1 MNYLELPAKVEHTPA
16 EEGKLPEVHISG
28 YTGAAVDLSDYGVD
42 APVVYVTNGISFK
55 PKIPYLFNHWQPIGH
70 ATDIK
75 IINHQLSAK
84 GVHSHPGE
92 QSRQIAQAIANGM
105 PYQASMG
112 LRIVEDS
119 VTYHSEGT
127 VVVNGKEMQAPIYV
141 VNKSELV
148 ELTAALFGRDG
159 DTEITPLSKETLML
173 VKNAKGSGV
182 TTNTV
187 PNPPS
192 TPESPTPTPTPEP
205 SPTPVPKEP
214 ENSVKI
220 GVVEYAQLA
229 AKYPSYLDIIANAI
243 EAGKD
248 RAGVEDAIKL
258 HKLENSYPK
267 MPGTHLPN
275 TKVDNAFMARLA
287 LSCNVSPEFVKN
299 QVGEQATDVAF
310 QEGQMGLKEMLM
322 YVANANGGN
331 FNGHSDVEPMCKF
344 IKQKVNNMEWSTI
357 DFPNLM
363 NRVSQW
369 RLEEAWKLDPAWV
382 PGKLYE
388 TSQKDHRPTGRI
400 RPQGGEM
407 WKKLDKDGKIQHG
420 SFGEEV
426 TYMTTLETSAQLL
439 TFKREDILA
448 DDIGLINEM
457 LDLMVEGA
465 TMIPDFQFVNT
476 IYNGISNGFLVDGRS
491 LFDLEFS
498 IENLRTVFNAIR
510 TYSIQKGD
518 KSVKNFFNT
527 KWRIVHTTA
536 LEEEVW
542 EVLNQQR
549 LIAGVNAVQGDKN
562 FWYGRLDQSHFPHLD
577 NPSYHE
583 AADARAW
590 GLMPVRQQLSPYT
603 VTYLNGRKKP
613 TTETIELPGDMLG
626 FGVRGYWDVKVQERE
641 PLTVAWSFPSLA
653 ASSAS

>member
-1 MNYLELPAKVEHTPA
+1 MNYLELPAKVEHSPT

-55 PKIPYLFNHWQPIGH
+55 PKIPYLLNHWEPIGH
-70 ATDIK
+70 AVDIK
-75 IINHQLSAK
+75 INNHQLSAK
-84 GVHSHPGE
+84 GIHSHPGD

-119 VTYHSEGT
+119 VTYHAEGT

-182 TTNTV
+182 T
-187 PNPPS
+187 NPKK
-192 TPESPTPTPTPEP
+192 TPETEP
-205 SPTPVPKEP
+205 KPVETEPKVD
-214 ENSVKI
+214 NSVKI

-287 LSCNVSPEFVKN
+287 LSCNVTPEFVKN
-299 QVGEQATDVAF
+299 KVGEQATDVAF
-310 QEGQMGLKEMLM
+310 EEGQMGLKEMLM
-322 YVANANGGN
+322 YVANSNGGN

-388 TSQKDHRPTGRI
+388 TSQKDMRPTGRI

-426 TYMTTLETSAQLL
+426 TYQTTLETSAQLL

-465 TMIPDFQFVNT
+465 TMIPDFQFTNT
-476 IYNGISNGFLVDGRS
+476 IYNGITNGFLVDGRS

-498 IENLRTVFNAIR
+498 IDNLRTVFNTIR
-510 TYSIQKGD
+510 TYSIKKGD
-518 KSVKNFFNT
+518 KEVKNFFNT

-549 LIAGVNAVQGDKN
+549 LIAGTNTVQGDKN
-562 FWYGRLDQSHFPHLD
+562 YWYGRLDASHFPQLD

-603 VTYLNGRKKP
+603 ITYLNGRKKP

-626 FGVRGYWDVKVQERE
+626 FGVRGYWDVKVQQRE

-653 ASSAS
+653 AS